1 MAASQIPSPTDFYI
15 GHVRIAPNIVLAP
28 MSGITDSAFRSIIKD
43 VNPSAVGLVVSEL
56 ISVEGLSRRERK
68 SLRILRSVASE
79 QPLAVQ
85 LFGWEPNRMA
95 EAARVAVDHGA
106 AIIDINCGCPTP
118 KVVKR
123 GGGAEL
129 MRHTE
134 RLRLALRAV
143 RGAVS
148 VPVTVKMRAGWDDAS
163 RNAVAVARLLEA
175 EGAAMVAIHGR
186 TRRQLYSG
194 RADWELI
201 RAVKEAVGVPVVGS
215 GDIDSAE
222 SALRRLRE
230 TGVDGVM
237 IGRATLTNPWIFQ
250 QVAALR
256 AGQPAPLPTE
266 REAHAL
272 LVALVER
279 LAAQVHP
286 LVALGRARG
295 LVCRMTKGVYGG
307 PVVRDAVMRAPS
319 IDALLGL
326 LRSTHLDQGEHQG
339 SGYAIDVT
347 MNRHAAKVGFAAQT
361 RHRLTVWDDV

>member
-1 MAASQIPSPTDFYI
+1 MTASAF
-15 GHVRIAPNIVLAP
+15 HVGTVRVAPNIVLAP

-43 VNPSAVGLVVSEL
+43 ANPGAVGLVVSEL

-68 SLRILRSVASE
+68 SLRILRSVRGE
-79 QPLAVQ
+79 QPLAIQ
-85 LFGWEPNRMA
+85 LFGWQPERMA
-95 EAARVAVDHGA
+95 EAARVAADHGA

-129 MRHTE
+129 MRQTD
-134 RLRLALRAV
+134 RLRLAVRAV

-148 VPVTVKMRAGWDDAS
+148 LPVSVKIRAGWDDHS
-163 RNAVAVARLLEA
+163 RNAVEVARLLEA

-194 RADWELI
+194 QCDWELI
-201 RAVKEAVGVPVVGS
+201 RAVKESVRIPVVGS

-222 SALRRLRE
+222 SALRRLAE

-237 IGRATLTNPWIFQ
+237 IGRATLSNPWIFRQ
-250 QVAALR
+250 IAARR
-256 AGQPAPLPTE
+256 AGRSVCAPTD
-266 REAHAL
+266 RDVQAL
-272 LVALVER
+272 LVSLVER

-295 LVCRMTKGVYGG
+295 LVCRMTKGVCGG
-307 PVVRDAVMRAPS
+307 PALRDAAMRAPS
-319 IDALLGL
+319 IDALLEL
-326 LRSTHLDQGEHQG
+326 LRRTSFEQHTAEKRVANTLRRD
-339 SGYAIDVT
+339 AI
-347 MNRHAAKVGFAAQT
+347 RSP
-361 RHRLTVWDDV
+361 L

>member
-1 MAASQIPSPTDFYI
+1 MNSWSEFHI
-15 GHVRIAPNIVLAP
+15 GDVRVRPNIVLAP

-43 VNPSAVGLVVSEL
+43 ANPGAVGLVVSEL
-56 ISVEGLSRRERK
+56 ISVEGLSRQERK

-85 LFGWEPNRMA
+85 LFGWEPERMA
-95 EAARVAVDHGA
+95 EAARVAADQGA
-106 AIIDINCGCPTP
+106 AIIDINCGCPVP

-129 MRHTE
+129 MRQTE

-148 VPVTVKMRAGWDDAS
+148 VPVTVKIRAGWDDRS
-163 RNAVAVARLLEA
+163 RNAVEIARLLEA

-186 TRRQLYSG
+186 TRKQLYSG
-194 RADWELI
+194 QCDWELI
-201 RAVKEAVGVPVVGS
+201 QAVKASVRIPVVGS

-222 SALRRLRE
+222 LALRRLEE

-237 IGRATLTNPWIFQ
+237 IGRASLSNPWIFQ

-256 AGQPAPLPTE
+256 TGRPVRVPTE
-266 REAHAL
+266 QEAHAL
-272 LVALVER
+272 LITLVER

-295 LVCRMTKGVYGG
+295 LVCRMTKRVCGG
-307 PVVRDAVMRAPS
+307 PALRDAVMRAPS
-319 IDALLGL
+319 IDTLLAL
-326 LRSTHLDQGEHQG
+326 LRSAFVEQVAAVERFA
-339 SGYAIDVT
+339 YAPAGDGDALP
-347 MNRHAAKVGFAAQT
+347 RRPALL
-361 RHRLTVWDDV
+361 HR